1 MSRLH
6 ESDPENLTYGS
17 DTPQTRERL
26 RELMLFIADRCEDD
40 PNFGVTKL
48 NKILYYCDFL
58 AFARLGE
65 PITGISYNKLPF
77 GPVPTA
83 AQIVRDKMRQDGEI
97 VITQEG
103 SVSFRLSRVVPVRE
117 ADLSLFTGPQV
128 ALIDSVIEAV
138 EGANARRLTDITHGN
153 AWKVLSYND
162 IVPYEFV
169 FISDDPYTEADI
181 ARAEELVSAGEIE
194 D

>member
-1 MSRLH
+1 MSRAH
-6 ESDPENLTYGS
+6 ESNPENLTYGN
-17 DTPQTRERL
+17 DTPRTRERL
-26 RELMLFIADRCEDD
+26 GELMLFIADRCEDD
-40 PNFGVTKL
+40 PDFGVTKL

-58 AFARLGE
+58 AFAKLGE
-65 PITGISYNKLPF
+65 PITGISYNKLPY

-83 AQIVRDKMRQDGEI
+83 AQIVRDKMHQEGEI

-117 ADLSLFTGPQV
+117 ANLSLFTGPQV
-128 ALIDSVIEAV
+128 ALVDSVIQAV
-138 EGANARRLTDITHGN
+138 EGANARLLTDITHGN

-162 IVPYEFV
+162 AVPYEFV
-169 FISDDPYTEADI
+169 FISDAPYTEEDI
-181 ARAEELVSAGEIE
+181 ARAEELVAAGEIE

>member
-1 MSRLH
+1 MSRVH
-6 ESDPENLTYGS
+6 ESNSENLTYGS

-26 RELMLFIADRCEDD
+26 QELMLFIADRCEDD

-58 AFARLGE
+58 AFAKLGE

-117 ADLSLFTGPQV
+117 ANLSLFTGPQV

-162 IVPYEFV
+162 VVPYEFV

-181 ARAEELVSAGEIE
+181 ARADELVSAGEIE

>member
-1 MSRLH
+1 MSREH
-6 ESDPENLTYGS
+6 EFNPENLTYGS

-40 PNFGVTKL
+40 SNFGVTKL

-58 AFARLGE
+58 AFAKLGE

-97 VITQEG
+97 VITHEG

-117 ADLSLFTGPQV
+117 ADLCLFTGPQV

-138 EGANARRLTDITHGN
+138 GDANARLLTDITHGN

-169 FISDDPYTEADI
+169 FISDTPYTEADI
-181 ARAEELVSAGEIE
+181 ARAEELVAAGEIE